1 LAQAAGT
8 PVFWLLWAA
17 FSATWIPVFIPLVH
31 LVRFSRDLGFSALVG
46 ASVVSALGV
55 GAVVGRFVMGAV
67 SDRIGR
73 RATVAIGMG
82 LQALAFTGFLA
93 VINLVMLY
101 AAALVFGYSY
111 GAVSTLFTAIV
122 GDFFGHERAGAL
134 VGVLFALAGSM
145 AGVGPIIAGAIYDA
159 WCSYAP
165 AFTLAAGLN
174 VLGLGL
180 LVLCRPPGAAP
191 GAALLRSTPDDARL
205 PA

>member
-1 LAQAAGT
+1 
-8 PVFWLLWAA
+8 VFWLLWAA
-17 FSATWIPVFIPLVH
+17 FSATWIPVFILLVH
-31 LVRFSRDLGFSALVG
+31 LVGFSRDLGFSALVG

-55 GAVVGRFVMGAV
+55 GAVVGRLVMGAV

-73 RATVAIGMG
+73 RVTVAIGMG

-93 VINLVMLY
+93 VANLVTLY
-101 AAALVFGYSY
+101 TAALVFGYSY
-111 GAVSTLFTAIV
+111 GAISTLFTAIV
-122 GDFFGHERAGAL
+122 GDFFGRERAGTF

-159 WCSYAP
+159 WGSYAP

-180 LVLCRPPGAAP
+180 LVRCRPPGAAP